1 MDNISQANVPQAIVD
16 YLSAQHVLTLCTQ
29 DPAGLWCASCFYVF
43 DAATMCCYLMTADN
57 SRHTQAMLAN
67 AQVAGTIAEQTE
79 SVLHIQGI
87 QYTALAA
94 KVAEAEIAAIKAH
107 YCQCFPIAKLK
118 SAPLW
123 QLQLQTVKMVDNRL
137 GFGKKHR
144 WQR

>member
-1 MDNISQANVPQAIVD
+1 MTAAAAAITQ
-16 YLSAQHVLTLCTQ
+16 YLQQQHVLTLCTQ
-29 DPAGLWCASCFYVF
+29 DQEGLWCASCFYVF
-43 DAATMCCYLMTADN
+43 DAATMCCYLMTSDD

-79 SVLHIQGI
+79 AVLHIQGI
-87 QYTALAA
+87 QFTAIAA
-94 KVAEAEIAAIKAH
+94 KVAAAEIAAIKAR
-107 YCQCFPIAKLK
+107 YCQRFPIAKLK

-144 WQR
+144 WQRQPT